1 MLAETPKAGGRFFR
15 AAVVG
20 PVLALALAPDQAG
33 WARRPP
39 DRAWRQ
45 PKLCRPGRGQPAD
58 LLSLFVCSRCMP
70 TPVIGPCLSARERAG
85 SLTHHQ
91 PRQSLAVPWRRRD
104 LLNNRS
110 TAHARGAAP
119 GTLGQLRPALAT
131 LVHSSARCGEL
142 PLDSAGQIQFAQH
155 SGQGSCLSFGK
166 RAHRPRSSRR
176 FAAALRGLRHTRRPW
191 RDSTRKRD
199 LQPCSSLDVLR
210 SYSLVT
216 APKVWR
222 RKLRFFRH
230 IDLRRRSAMMTRHRS
245 HHRSHHDDARWI
257 SNDKQNTARFI

>member
-33 WARRPP
+33 WALASPTAAGPRVATTQTVPTWSRAAGRPP
-39 DRAWRQ
+39 
-45 PKLCRPGRGQPAD
+45 
-58 LLSLFVCSRCMP
+58 LSIRMLTLYSHASD
-70 TPVIGPCLSARERAG
+70 GPCLSARERAG

-110 TAHARGAAP
+110 TAHEGSRSWNARAASP
-119 GTLGQLRPALAT
+119 SACYARPLVGSLRRA
-131 LVHSSARCGEL
+131 
-142 PLDSAGQIQFAQH
+142 SAGQRWTDPVRAAQRT
-155 SGQGSCLSFGK
+155 GQLSVF
-166 RAHRPRSSRR
+166 REARPTVRSIASRR

-210 SYSLVT
+210 SYPLVT
-216 APKVWR
+216 APKVCAA
-222 RKLRFFRH
+222 KTAVFSAY
-230 IDLRRRSAMMTRHRS
+230 RSTPGG
-245 HHRSHHDDARWI
+245 
-257 SNDKQNTARFI
+257 